1 MVHELRYAMRTLK
14 NNPSFAA
21 IAVLTLGLGIGA
33 NTAMFSVVNGVL
45 LRPLDYPNAARIVQL
60 NTSFTQQGRSIP
72 RLTGPDIVD
81 IRDAGSGASALE
93 HVSFYFGGEM
103 GVQMAD
109 HAEFVGIYLV
119 TPNFFAVFGVAP
131 VFGRGFET
139 SDAQRAAIVS
149 LPFAQRNFGSGAAAL
164 GKTLQMEGVSYEIV
178 GVVPAG
184 FRFPLSSEAHVW
196 LATSPQPASMQR
208 TAYNYRAVALL
219 KGGASLEGANAEL
232 QTIASRLQNAYP
244 DANKDK
250 AFLAVPLQEQLVGP
264 VRATLYFLM
273 GAVSLVLLIACA
285 NVANL
290 LLARAA
296 ARQREMAVRAALG
309 ASRMAIARQLLVES
323 GVIALAGGALGLL
336 LAFAGTR
343 LLTGAAVQQIGLPR
357 LADVEMNW
365 MVFAFAAGVSL
376 IASLTFGLSPA
387 WQAAKA
393 DVNDA
398 LKQSGRTVAG
408 PSGRLRNALVVV
420 QVALSFAL
428 AIGAGLLVRSFLALT
443 NVDLGFRT
451 QGMLV
456 MYAHDP
462 AHTLDEFLRA
472 GRFFENAVAQIRQ
485 VPGVTAAAAAMGVPT
500 GQYGSNGKYVVD
512 GQDFLARVDNP
523 AQATFSLTSPGYF
536 AAMGIPLL
544 RGRDFDAGDQ
554 YDRPSVA
561 IISES
566 LARRS
571 FPGQNPVGHTIMCG
585 LESLKWMTIVGVVAD
600 TRQDSP
606 ASSLG
611 PTLYM
616 PLLQQPYH
624 ANEVQVVMRTA
635 VSPASLIDPA
645 RRTMRALNPEVA
657 TKFTTLEAMVSSSIA
672 TPRLRMTLAALFAGL
687 ALVLAIAGMYGV
699 MSYIVTQRIPE
710 FGVRMALGASPRHV
724 VTQVLARASQMTA
737 IGVAIGLALALSIA
751 RVMNTLL
758 FGLNATDALTYAG
771 VLLGVTPVVVL
782 AAAVPAWRA
791 ARADPVA
798 ALRRE

>member
-1 MVHELRYAMRTLK
+1 
-14 NNPSFAA
+14 
-21 IAVLTLGLGIGA
+21 
-33 NTAMFSVVNGVL
+33 
-45 LRPLDYPNAARIVQL
+45 
-60 NTSFTQQGRSIP
+60 
-72 RLTGPDIVD
+72 
-81 IRDAGSGASALE
+81 
-93 HVSFYFGGEM
+93 
-103 GVQMAD
+103 
-109 HAEFVGIYLV
+109 
-119 TPNFFAVFGVAP
+119 
-131 VFGRGFET
+131 
-139 SDAQRAAIVS
+139 
-149 LPFAQRNFGSGAAAL
+149 
-164 GKTLQMEGVSYEIV
+164 
-178 GVVPAG
+178 
-184 FRFPLSSEAHVW
+184 
-196 LATSPQPASMQR
+196 
-208 TAYNYRAVALL
+208 
-219 KGGASLEGANAEL
+219 
-232 QTIASRLQNAYP
+232 
-244 DANKDK
+244 
-250 AFLAVPLQEQLVGP
+250 
-264 VRATLYFLM
+264 
-273 GAVSLVLLIACA
+273 
-285 NVANL
+285 
-290 LLARAA
+290 
-296 ARQREMAVRAALG
+296 
-309 ASRMAIARQLLVES
+309 
-323 GVIALAGGALGLL
+323 
-336 LAFAGTR
+336 
-343 LLTGAAVQQIGLPR
+343 
-357 LADVEMNW
+357 
-365 MVFAFAAGVSL
+365 
-376 IASLTFGLSPA
+376 
-387 WQAAKA
+387 
-393 DVNDA
+393 
-398 LKQSGRTVAG
+398 
-408 PSGRLRNALVVV
+408 
-420 QVALSFAL
+420 
-428 AIGAGLLVRSFLALT
+428 
-443 NVDLGFRT
+443 
-451 QGMLV
+451 MLV